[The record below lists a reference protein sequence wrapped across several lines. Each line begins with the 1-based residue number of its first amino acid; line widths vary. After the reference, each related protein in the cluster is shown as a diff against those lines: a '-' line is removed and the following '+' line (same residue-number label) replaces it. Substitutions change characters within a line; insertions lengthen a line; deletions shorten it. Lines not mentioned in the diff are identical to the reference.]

1 MIENLLEPFT
11 LGSLTVALLSLLL
24 LRQLC
29 FGFISRGKRKD
40 LPGPRAL
47 PLLGNLHQLDLKR
60 LDSHL
65 TQLSQKYGPV
75 FRVFMAHKKVV
86 VLAGYKTVKQA
97 LVNQAEDFG
106 EREVF
111 PIFHDFNKGN
121 GILFTNGNQWRE
133 MRRFTLGTLKDFGM
147 GKRIMEEKIVEE
159 CQYLIE
165 EFEQHKGEAFDGAQ
179 VISYAASNIIST
191 LMYGKRFDYK
201 DPNLQAMISRD
212 QEIIY
217 HTGSPSIQMYN
228 IFPWLGPFLKTWWVI
243 MRELQTRAKHGK
255 RILTELKESLNPG
268 KCRGLVDVFL
278 THKKDLE
285 DADVNNLYYHDD
297 NLLHTTWNLFA
308 AGTDTTADT
317 LKWGLLFLAKYPHI
331 QDRVQE
337 ELSRV
342 VGNRQVR
349 VEDRKNLPYV
359 EAVIHETQRLA
370 NVVPMSLPHRTSRD
384 TAFQG
389 YFIGKG
395 TMVIPLLTSVLYD
408 ESEWATPHTFNPAHF
423 LDDQG
428 RFVRRDAFMPFSAGR
443 RMCLGEGLARMV
455 LFLFFTSLL
464 QRFHFKPAPGVS
476 EDDLDLTPV
485 VGFTLHPLPHKLRA
499 TDRF

>member
-1 MIENLLEPFT
+1 
-11 LGSLTVALLSLLL
+11 
-24 LRQLC
+24 
-29 FGFISRGKRKD
+29 
-40 LPGPRAL
+40 
-47 PLLGNLHQLDLKR
+47 
-60 LDSHL
+60 
-65 TQLSQKYGPV
+65 
-75 FRVFMAHKKVV
+75 MAHKKVV

-121 GILFTNGNQWRE
+121 GTRTGQKTLVATGFCSFLMNLWLSGILFTNGNQWRE

-285 DADVNNLYYHDD
+285 VKHFHPPL
-297 NLLHTTWNLFA
+297 
-308 AGTDTTADT
+308 TAET
-317 LKWGLLFLAKYPHI
+317 H
-331 QDRVQE
+331 RVQE